1 MRRIIYIII
10 LILFSIFL
18 SQYRQSFVPL
28 FENILSERRGV
39 LQFYKTELVKTRG
52 GYQVRLRDI
61 VGTSSSEKSS
71 VYIRMDLVID
81 TENKKLAEEMKN
93 KSDYTV
99 ATIREAMDN
108 VSPEMLSTTSGKE
121 ALKQNIEKKINDK
134 FGDGAVGNIY
144 FENFVYE

>member
-1 MRRIIYIII
+1 
-10 LILFSIFL
+10 
-18 SQYRQSFVPL
+18 
-28 FENILSERRGV
+28 
-39 LQFYKTELVKTRG
+39 
-52 GYQVRLRDI
+52 
-61 VGTSSSEKSS
+61 
-71 VYIRMDLVID
+71 MDLVID